1 MCLTFKEDFFN
12 LLKVTVTKTI
22 VFFDIKLNIIMVHYL
37 YLHQCTY
44 EIKKK
49 IVSIHSSNFLQNFIA
64 IWVWVFFFQM
74 TTFFYLSA
82 LIKLLYCTL

>member
-49 IVSIHSSNFLQNFIA
+49 LFLFIRV
-64 IWVWVFFFQM
+64 IFCKILLQFGFGFFFSNDDL
-74 TTFFYLSA
+74 F
-82 LIKLLYCTL
+82 